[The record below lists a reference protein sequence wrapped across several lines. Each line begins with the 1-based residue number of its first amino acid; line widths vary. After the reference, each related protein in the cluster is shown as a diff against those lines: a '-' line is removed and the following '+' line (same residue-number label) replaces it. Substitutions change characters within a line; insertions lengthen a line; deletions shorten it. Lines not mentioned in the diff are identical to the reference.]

1 MGKTLWACLW
11 QEGLGESGPDIV
23 SCIFKNLVW
32 YKYIY
37 KIIGNTCGTTWMD
50 SFGTIYNQM
59 YVTHIYI
66 YSTKKKPSVWYHG
79 PYYYYPNTSL
89 KTFGQNIHSLRN
101 PQVCVCMCVIVPI
114 LFSRRYTRRVVFRAS
129 SLGVGQRGFFHQI
142 NSLDTDIR
150 TFFCTYDCWEV
161 ST

>member
-1 MGKTLWACLW
+1 MYSRMGKSLWVCLW

-32 YKYIY
+32 YKNIY
-37 KIIGNTCGTTWMD
+37 KIIVNTCGTTWMD
-50 SFGTIYNQM
+50 SFGTIYNHM
-59 YVTHIYI
+59 YVTHTHTHTYIYIYI

-101 PQVCVCMCVIVPI
+101 PQVCVCVYVC
-114 LFSRRYTRRVVFRAS
+114 
-129 SLGVGQRGFFHQI
+129 
-142 NSLDTDIR
+142 D
-150 TFFCTYDCWEV
+150 
-161 ST
+161 STHFVLSKVH